1 MEKTV
6 NMHQTDIRDYCVASS
21 ALPKTIRVPRIPR
34 IAKVGV
40 GGGGGSIGRRRVLP
54 CDIMTQIV
62 LYTGDKV
69 AYNVLEKYVSPYT
82 WKLMKE
88 RILLYGQVQSGK
100 TAEIIRVLM
109 DPLYRGIRKLV
120 IVQNSILVLNQYR
133 MRLRDAGI
141 KHQVINKRTRDFHS
155 PVLLLMNNK
164 NRLNRYLA
172 VAKQYEFADGRPE
185 EYIILMDEADMYFR
199 HPLALGA
206 IREYYITAT
215 PFHKKYDRYFHDVV
229 KLKPAENYYG
239 FDKVDIEFCNN
250 ETTAVRRFLG
260 DGDGGMMLMNC
271 YTRIQRMK
279 SQAEYWTGVFPEI
292 PIVVLC
298 SRSYLY
304 LDGVVTMR
312 KEKVITDI
320 IDSLRDYPHIIFI
333 ANRLS
338 MRGLSYVSSDYT
350 RHLTYQYSD
359 FSDSISVTNCLQKIR
374 LFGKYNDSPVLKL
387 ILPCD
392 NREKVEKIME
402 VVMNKEIMPMI

>member
-6 NMHQTDIRDYCVASS
+6 NICKKDIRDYYVAAPS

-34 IAKVGV
+34 IAKVG
-40 GGGGGSIGRRRVLP
+40 GGVMGGGSGGRRVLP

-62 LYTGDKV
+62 LYSGDKV
-69 AYNVLEKYVSPYT
+69 AYNVLQKYVSPYT

-100 TAEIIRVLM
+100 TAEIIRVVM
-109 DPLYRGIRKLV
+109 DPLYLGIRKLV
-120 IVQNSILVLNQYR
+120 VIQNSILVLNQYR
-133 MRLRDAGI
+133 MRLLDAGI
-141 KHQVINKRTRDFHS
+141 QFQVINKRTRDFHS

-164 NRLNRYLA
+164 NLLNRYLS
-172 VAKQYEFADGRPE
+172 VAGGRSE

-239 FDKVDIEFCNN
+239 FDKVDIEFCDN
-250 ETTAVRRFLG
+250 ETTAVRRFLS
-260 DGDGGMMLMNC
+260 DGSGGMMLVNC
-271 YTRIQRMK
+271 YTRIQYMK
-279 SQAEYWTGVFPEI
+279 SQAEYWTSMFPTI

-304 LDGVVTMR
+304 LDGVITMR

-338 MRGLSYVSSDYT
+338 MRGLSYVSSDYS
-350 RHLTYQYSD
+350 RHLTCQYSD
-359 FSDSISVTNCLQKIR
+359 FRDTISVTNCLQKIR
-374 LFGKYNDSPVLKL
+374 LFGKYDDMPVLKL

-392 NREKVEKIME
+392 NREKIEKIMD
-402 VVMNKEIMPMI
+402 VVMNKDIMPLL